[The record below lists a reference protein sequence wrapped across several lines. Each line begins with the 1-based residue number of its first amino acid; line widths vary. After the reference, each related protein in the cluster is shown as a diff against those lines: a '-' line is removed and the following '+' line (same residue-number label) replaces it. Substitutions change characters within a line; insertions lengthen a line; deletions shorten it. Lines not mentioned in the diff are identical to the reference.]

1 MNKNIFSIKYNYNK
15 DKISKLERKLKRSN
29 QADKER
35 IRKEL
40 LALEREQLKLT
51 KVIRKS
57 VYYNFSKEDHLNND
71 NSSKNEIVY
80 EKDDVYKLISEVEGV
95 KEVKEPKIIELGYDK
110 KDINESNN
118 KDILKNDDPT
128 DVLNNKPDLT
138 NLKVIFDGKYKIIY
152 NNGKDIF
159 EKDVDDEIIKQN
171 NADKTFLYDVMLI
184 EALKEFDEKYKTKL
198 HDQYMENNIDVIYDF
213 SKIKK
218 YNKTIKKIRKAAKIE
233 SDKHQNVTVKDKEIY
248 YRVKKSL
255 LTVAALGVGVL
266 SIFQLGKD
274 NKKEN
279 TINKASTTTEA
290 TTEEITTEATTK
302 EITTEVTTE
311 ATTEKITTEETVV
324 EEKETTKEEV
334 KVEEDIKEEVTAEE
348 ESLKIGDTFYLGDN
362 SNIDFYEASTD
373 IEPVGNSNSITGD
386 YKYQIQTISV
396 VYNNQSMELVY
407 NESININALEE
418 ICKEKYGDDVQIFLN
433 CDLLDGDNNVATSKV
448 AWINNDDIKTLT
460 LK

>member
-1 MNKNIFSIKYNYNK
+1 MNKNIFSIKYNYNNDRIK
-15 DKISKLERKLKRSN
+15 KLERKLKRSSKL
-29 QADKER
+29 DKEE
-35 IRKEL
+35 IRKEI
-40 LALEREQLKLT
+40 LAIEREQLKLT
-51 KVIRKS
+51 KVMRKS
-57 VYYNFSKEDHLNND
+57 LYANFSKEDLLNND
-71 NSSKNEIVY
+71 DSSKKEIVY
-80 EKDDVYKLISEVEGV
+80 EKDDVYKLISEVEEV
-95 KEVKEPKIIELGYDK
+95 KEIKEPKIIELGYDK
-110 KDINESNN
+110 KDINELNN
-118 KDILKNDDPT
+118 DILKNDDPT
-128 DVLNNKPDLT
+128 DVLSNKPDLT
-138 NLKVIFDGKYKIIY
+138 NLKIIFDGKYKIIY
-152 NNGKDIF
+152 NNGKNTF

-407 NESININALEE
+407 NESINISALEE

-433 CDLLDGDNNVATSKV
+433 CDLLDGDNNIATSRV
-448 AWINNDDIKTLT
+448 AWINNDDIKNLT